1 MTKHSEAMEDT
12 SGEHSENDRHGHHRM
27 HDHHGPHCAHNHDEG
42 KTVIQPHKDPL
53 MKRMNRITGQV
64 NGITKM
70 IHDDRYCVDI
80 LIQINAIKS
89 ALDGVAMILLEDH
102 IKHCV
107 RNAVKSSGGNEVIE
121 ELTDIIRKFT
131 K

>member
-1 MTKHSEAMEDT
+1 MEDAT
-12 SGEHSENDRHGHHRM
+12 GKRADSGTTGHHQM
-27 HDHHGPHCAHNHDEG
+27 HEHHGTNCSHDTG
-42 KTVIQPHKDPL
+42 KTVVQPHKDPL
-53 MKRMNRITGQV
+53 IKRMNRITGQV
-64 NGITKM
+64 NGVTKM
-70 IHDDRYCVDI
+70 IQDDRYCVDI
-80 LIQINAIKS
+80 LTQINAIKS

-107 RNAVKSSGGNEVIE
+107 RNAVKSGGGDDVIE